1 MIAPRMTMRKL
12 LLVVPMLFVFSLTGC
27 NIHFGT
33 LVVAGDMTLTGGVIG
48 NVEIAADGVTLN
60 CDNYVI
66 IDAGLISNCRNGNRS
81 CGIRVENRNDVT
93 LLNCDVR
100 EFDDGFWISN
110 SNNVEVHSSIA
121 SLNSIGYRIDDSS
134 HVDVVQSTAI
144 SNLGE
149 GFAVR
154 NTNGIFFWSSAAVQN
169 GGDGFDENDG
179 SNAYY
184 LRNDSFNNGTN
195 GHELDFGSNPIY
207 WENWVYANGQHG
219 ISLDAVDSPHLHANE
234 IVVSGEDGMRL
245 DDELGQGTINGLV
258 DDNYSSG
265 NGDRAAHQCGN
276 LCTGNVYNGN
286 WFVGPLNN
294 IP

>member
-1 MIAPRMTMRKL
+1 MNKL
-12 LLVVPMLFVFSLTGC
+12 RLNTRGLMLAATIIGVLGLSGC
-27 NIHFGT
+27 NTHVGT
-33 LVVAGDMTLTGGVIG
+33 LVVTNDTTLIRGVIG
-48 NVEIAADGVTLN
+48 QVEIAADGVTLN
-60 CDNYVI
+60 CDNHVI
-66 IDAGLISNCRNGNRS
+66 VDAGLITNCRNGTRS
-81 CGIRVENRNDVT
+81 CGIRVENHNDVT

-100 EFDDGFWISN
+100 GFDDGFWISN
-110 SNNVEVHSSIA
+110 ANNIEVNSSIA
-121 SLNSIGYRIDDSS
+121 SINSVGFYIEDSS
-134 HVDVVQSTAI
+134 NIDIVRTTSM

-154 NTNGIFFWSSAAVQN
+154 DTNSVFFWESAAVQN
-169 GGDGFDENDG
+169 QGDGFDENGG
-179 SNAYY
+179 SDAYY
-184 LRNDSFNNGTN
+184 LRNDSYNNGTN

-245 DDELGQGTINGLV
+245 DDELGLGTINGLV
-258 DDNYSSG
+258 DYNYSSG

-276 LCTGNVYNGN
+276 ICTGNVYIGN